1 MHGTFPRTSHEG
13 CQALN
18 LVPRFLATEEASL
31 ASSPQPPPSA
41 SVGPTPSFGGRNPR
55 TVRLI
60 VIVVAL
66 IVIVSVATVVYIATR
81 PTNCRLSS
89 TDPLIFDQLEQPD
102 TIDPLVTFSQSCWW
116 IRHQVSWYFVMA

>member
-1 MHGTFPRTSHEG
+1 MSLRTLHDP

-18 LVPRFLATEEASL
+18 LVLRSLAAEEASL
-31 ASSPQPPPSA
+31 ASSPQPPPGA
-41 SVGPTPSFGGRNPR
+41 PVGPTPSFGGRNPR

-81 PTNCRLSS
+81 STNCRLSS
-89 TDPLIFDQLEQPD
+89 MDPLIFDQTEQLVTPY
-102 TIDPLVTFSQSCWW
+102 PQVTFSTT
-116 IRHQVSWYFVMA
+116 SWAIPLTMS